1 MMPTLPSAPALA
13 LVLDPVSGQ
22 YSIKGTTIP
31 YRTTPITPE
40 ILVDKIIPPIPEY
53 ASTALPNDATVDF
66 GGETYASAS
75 DNRLFRL
82 LTLDA
87 AGGVALGGVQV
98 LTDAQVK
105 AGYQLPPMLPAVLS
119 TSTPD
124 QVRTYVASF
133 SGASAQLAAALSIAC
148 SLASMANQA
157 PAPVPLATA
166 APQLAAALST
176 VVEAIPVTNESVG
189 LGTAPPLSTGF
200 DPTKTTIENG
210 FQANPTS

>member
-1 MMPTLPSAPALA
+1 MTPTLPSAPPLA

-40 ILVDKIIPPIPEY
+40 ILVDKTIPPIPEY

-66 GGETYASAS
+66 GGETYAPAS

-82 LTLDA
+82 LTLNA

-98 LTDAQVK
+98 LTDAQVN
-105 AGYQLPPMLPAVLS
+105 AGYQLPPMLPAALS

-124 QVRTYVASF
+124 QVRAYVASF
-133 SGASAQLAAALSIAC
+133 AGAPAQLAAALSIAV
-148 SLASMANQA
+148 SLASMANQLPASA
-157 PAPVPLATA
+157 PAA
-166 APQLAAALST
+166 APAAA
-176 VVEAIPVTNESVG
+176 PVTNQSEG
-189 LGTAPPLSTGF
+189 LGTAPPPPQGF
-200 DPTKTTIENG
+200 GAITIEPG